1 MKGKILALILCG
13 CLAIT
18 GMTACSSNPD
28 NNNSATDEN
37 AVDDDRKPTK
47 TPSDGNEGST
57 VSPTGGA
64 GTDGT
69 NPGDRPAVL
78 LVDLQ
83 AVQPAGITVLMEMT
97 ITTVTVFPG
106 RLRTAW
112 IM

>member
-47 TPSDGNEGST
+47 TPADGNEGST

-64 GTDGT
+64 GGFALCRLS
-69 NPGDRPAVL
+69 PL
-78 LVDLQ
+78 S
-83 AVQPAGITVLMEMT
+83 
-97 ITTVTVFPG
+97 G
-106 RLRTAW
+106 RGSVP
-112 IM
+112 

>member
-57 VSPTGGA
+57 VSQIRRTKTGKIYL
-64 GTDGT
+64 
-69 NPGDRPAVL
+69 PVF
-78 LVDLQ
+78 VH
-83 AVQPAGITVLMEMT
+83 ITV
-97 ITTVTVFPG
+97 I
-106 RLRTAW
+106 
-112 IM
+112 